1 MLLSGQAELEELAGV
16 DDQEQQQAEPDEAQ
30 ERERKKAKKEKK
42 KDRKKDKKEQRKKK
56 EKDAT
61 APVVVGPR
69 PTPVLAMDRSGL
81 TSEGRNMSHFI
92 ASGKRIPRRGEIG
105 RTSEEISSF
114 EAQGYVMS
122 GSRHRRMEAVR
133 QRKESQVRRQTSLIT
148 NCSHACR
155 CTLWRSSAC
164 WHSSMWRRHAI
175 ARLR

>member
-1 MLLSGQAELEELAGV
+1 MLLSGQAELEELAGA
-16 DDQEQQQAEPDEAQ
+16 DDEEQRQAEPEEAQ

-42 KDRKKDKKEQRKKK
+42 KDRKKDKKEQRRNKK

-61 APVVVGPR
+61 APAVVGPR

-81 TSEGRNMSHFI
+81 TSEGRNMSNYI

-133 QRKESQVRRQTSLIT
+133 QRKESQVRRCIY
-148 NCSHACR
+148 
-155 CTLWRSSAC
+155 
-164 WHSSMWRRHAI
+164 
-175 ARLR
+175 